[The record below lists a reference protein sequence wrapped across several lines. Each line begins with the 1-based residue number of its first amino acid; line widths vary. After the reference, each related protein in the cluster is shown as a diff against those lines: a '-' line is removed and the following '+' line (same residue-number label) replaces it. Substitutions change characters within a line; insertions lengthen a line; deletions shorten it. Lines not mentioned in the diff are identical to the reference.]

1 MVRIPVA
8 FVLLSLLPVLAQ
20 AQQFSPTNGKL
31 RVGQEVY
38 VVVDAPCTQQGCGG
52 EFVEG
57 RVAGLTSDTIAVES
71 AGRRFELPA
80 REVMRVETRG
90 DSLWNGLAYGA
101 MFGFMGY
108 FAAFMNDC
116 AGPCNDK
123 DYAFLATASVLL
135 GGSIGAAVG
144 LVSDALI
151 RGNRV
156 VFQRGKR
163 ASIAPLIGR
172 GGGGVR
178 LSVRF

>member
-8 FVLLSLLPVLAQ
+8 FVLLLVPVVAQ

-52 EFVEG
+52 EFVDG
-57 RVAGLTSDTIAVES
+57 RVARLTADTIAVES
-71 AGRRFELPA
+71 QGRRFELPA

-101 MFGFMGY
+101 VFGFTAY
-108 FAAFMNDC
+108 FVAFIDDC
-116 AGPCNDK
+116 AGPCDSG
-123 DYAFLATASVLL
+123 DYAFLTAASGLL

-144 LVSDALI
+144 VVSDALI

-156 VFQRGKR
+156 AFQRGKR

-178 LSVRF
+178 VGVRF

>member
-8 FVLLSLLPVLAQ
+8 FVLLAPLPVLAQ

-31 RVGQEVY
+31 RVGQDVY

-57 RVAGLTSDTIAVES
+57 RVAGLTPDTIAVES

-101 MFGFMGY
+101 VFGTTAWFV
-108 FAAFMNDC
+108 AFINDC
-116 AGPCNDK
+116 GQSCDAE
-123 DYAFLATASVLL
+123 DYGFLATLAGMV

-156 VFQRGKR
+156 VFQRGGR

-172 GGGGVR
+172 GGGVR
-178 LSVRF
+178 ISVRF

>member
-1 MVRIPVA
+1 MPRILVA
-8 FVLLSLLPVLAQ
+8 FALLLVPVFAE

-38 VVVDAPCTQQGCGG
+38 VVLEAPCTPQGCGG
-52 EFVEG
+52 EFVDG
-57 RVAGLTSDTIAVES
+57 RVAALTKDVIAVES
-71 AGRRFELPA
+71 QGRRFELPA

-90 DSLWNGLAYGA
+90 DSLWNGLAYGSV
-101 MFGFMGY
+101 FGFVAFFVAFIDDCGDSCDADDY
-108 FAAFMNDC
+108 GFLTAAS
-116 AGPCNDK
+116 GL
-123 DYAFLATASVLL
+123 Y

-144 LVSDALI
+144 VITDAFI

-156 VFQRGKR
+156 VFQRGGR

-178 LSVRF
+178 VSVRF